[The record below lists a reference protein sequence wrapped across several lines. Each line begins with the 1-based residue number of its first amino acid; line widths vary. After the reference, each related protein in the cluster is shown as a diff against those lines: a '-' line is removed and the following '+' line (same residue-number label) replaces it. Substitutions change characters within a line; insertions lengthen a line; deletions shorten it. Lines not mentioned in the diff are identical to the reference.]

1 MFYYSANIYL
11 TLTNIKLNTSI
22 VNEKTDGTNLI
33 NGTYKWTYTEGNEV
47 KSSSNKGNKNNNNNQ
62 GQASNG

>member
-1 MFYYSANIYL
+1 M
-11 TLTNIKLNTSI
+11 K
-22 VNEKTDGTNLI
+22 KTYGTNLI
-33 NGTYKWTYTEGNEV
+33 NGTYKWTYTEVNEV